1 MEWLIPI
8 MENNIKKPSQ
18 LLHLTEIFRSLIE
31 TIRGFFCLLFAKK
44 ENIGQGRVVMVVPGL
59 LTSDFWTVILR
70 KYLSKKGFQVY
81 GWEMGT
87 NLGRMEK
94 IPELISKIEA
104 IKIRHNQPIILIGW
118 SIGGLFSREVS
129 HQRPDLISKV
139 MTLGS
144 PFGDV
149 QAPNNA
155 KWVFELLN
163 DDYDIDHS
171 LVQRLASPTT
181 MPSVAFYSKKDGIVP
196 WEACMDSITDDHHL
210 NVEIRSSHFG
220 MGANPSVLDAIVQNV

>member
-1 MEWLIPI
+1 
-8 MENNIKKPSQ
+8 MENQIKKPSQ

-31 TIRGFFCLLFAKK
+31 TIRGFFYLLFAKK

-70 KYLSKKGFQVY
+70 KYLTKKGFQVY

-87 NLGRMEK
+87 NFGRLEK
-94 IPELISKIEA
+94 IPELITRIET
-104 IKIRHNQPIILIGW
+104 IKDRHQQKIILLGW
-118 SIGGLFSREVS
+118 SMGGLFSREVS

-149 QAPNNA
+149 LAPNNA

-163 DDYDIDHS
+163 DDYDVDHS
-171 LVQRLASPTT
+171 LVQRLASPTI
-181 MPSVAFYSKKDGIVP
+181 MPSVAFYSLKDGIVP
-196 WEACMDSITDDHHL
+196 WAACMDKVTDDQHI
-210 NVEIRSSHFG
+210 NVEISSSHFG
-220 MGANPSVLDAIVQNV
+220 MGANPSVLDAVLKYA

>member
-1 MEWLIPI
+1 MESQ
-8 MENNIKKPSQ
+8 IKKPSQ

-31 TIRGFFCLLFAKK
+31 TIRGFFYLLFAKR
-44 ENIGQGRVVMVVPGL
+44 ENIGQERVIMVVPGL

-94 IPELISKIEA
+94 IPELISKIET
-104 IKIRHNQPIILIGW
+104 IKARHNQKIILLGW
-118 SIGGLFSREVS
+118 SMGGLFSREVS

-149 QAPNNA
+149 LAPNNA
-155 KWVFELLN
+155 QWVFELLN
-163 DDYDIDHS
+163 DDYEVDHT
-171 LVQRLASPTT
+171 LVKRMSSPVSI
-181 MPSVAFYSKKDGIVP
+181 PSVAFYSKKDGIVA
-196 WEACMDSITDDHHL
+196 WEACIDKIADDHHI
-210 NVEIRSSHFG
+210 NVEIKSSHFG
-220 MGANPSVLDAIVQNV
+220 MGANPSVLEAVVQNA

>member
-1 MEWLIPI
+1 

-171 LVQRLASPTT
+171 LVQMLASPTT
-181 MPSVAFYSKKDGIVP
+181 MPSVAFYSKKDGIMHL
-196 WEACMDSITDDHHL
+196 EAGMDNITDDHNL
-210 NVEIRSSHFG
+210 DEEKRRSHFS
-220 MGANPSVLDAIVQNV
+220 MV

>member
-1 MEWLIPI
+1 MEIQ
-8 MENNIKKPSQ
+8 IKKPSQ

-31 TIRGFFCLLFAKK
+31 TIWGFFHLLFTKK
-44 ENIGQGRVVMVVPGL
+44 ENIGQGRVIMVIPGL

-70 KYLSKKGFQVY
+70 KFLSKKGFQVY

-94 IPELISKIEA
+94 LPELISRIEA
-104 IKIRHNQPIILIGW
+104 VKTKHNQKVILLGW
-118 SIGGLFSREVS
+118 SMGGLFSREVS
-129 HQRPDLISKV
+129 HQRPDLIAKV

-149 QAPNNA
+149 LAPNNA

-163 DDYDIDHS
+163 DDYDVDHT
-171 LVQRLASPTT
+171 LVQRLSSPVS

-196 WEACMDSITDDHHL
+196 WEACMDKVTNDMHI
-210 NVEIRSSHFG
+210 NVEVKSSHFG
-220 MGANPSVLDAIVQNV
+220 MGANPSVLNAVLDCV